1 MATDNSQKRI
11 RTSFK
16 HEQLGLMKAYFK
28 VNQNPDSKELKQLS
42 VQTDLPKRVLQVS
55 SSSSGRVSTVS
66 PMVLKAQQM
75 TFNVCQKQSRIL
87 IT

>member
-16 HEQLGLMKAYFK
+16 HEQLGLMKTYFK

-55 SSSSGRVSTVS
+55 GSSGRVSTVS

-75 TFNVCQKQSRIL
+75 TLNVCQTLSHFQ

>member
-55 SSSSGRVSTVS
+55 SSSGRVSTVS
-66 PMVLKAQQM
+66 PLVLKAQQL
-75 TFNVCQKQSRIL
+75 THNVCQKLSHIE